1 MLAKYRTVLSVLVR
15 AVPAGFFPIATLGAI
30 WEFIRASSNTRKV
43 RDPASTSGAVIAYIV
58 VLALISLVA
67 LYVFQRALRRAG
79 ASDENTAYQ
88 LSGSAWKAMLW
99 GGFATG
105 LGFGVAMFVM
115 MLH

>member
-30 WEFIRASSNTRKV
+30 WEFIRATSNTRRV
-43 RDPASTSGAVIAYIV
+43 RDPAATSGTAIAYIV

-67 LYVFQRALRRAG
+67 LYVFQRALRRAR
-79 ASDENTAYQ
+79 ASDEHTAYQ
-88 LSGSAWKAMLW
+88 LSGGAWKAMLW

-105 LGFGVAMFVM
+105 AGFGIAMIVM
-115 MLH
+115 ILL